1 VSTRT
6 GATILTLDRSEN
18 HVPSGRALSASDRA
32 RVDLASVDRAHLD
45 HYPLPRWS
53 EEGERGDA
61 IVTAYHHDLSAGE
74 RIAAWRALFSNV
86 DSHGRPLIRSGF
98 LWWKKTW

>member
-6 GATILTLDRSEN
+6 RATILTLERAEN
-18 HVPSGRALSASDRA
+18 HVPSGRALSAADRA
-32 RVDLASVDRAHLD
+32 RVDLASVDRSHLD
-45 HYPLPRWS
+45 HYPMPRWS

-61 IVTAYHHDLSAGE
+61 RVAAYHQELTAGE
-74 RIAAWRALFSNV
+74 RMAAWRALFLNI
-86 DSHGRPLIRSGF
+86 DSEGRPLIRSGC

>member
-1 VSTRT
+1 MSTRT
-6 GATILTLDRSEN
+6 RATILTLDRSEN
-18 HVPSGRALSASDRA
+18 HVPNGRALSAADRA
-32 RVDLASVDRAHLD
+32 RVDLARVDRSHLD

-61 IVTAYHHDLSAGE
+61 MVTALHQDLSAGE

-86 DSHGRPLIRSGF
+86 DSQGRPLIRSGF
-98 LWWKKTW
+98 LWWKKVW